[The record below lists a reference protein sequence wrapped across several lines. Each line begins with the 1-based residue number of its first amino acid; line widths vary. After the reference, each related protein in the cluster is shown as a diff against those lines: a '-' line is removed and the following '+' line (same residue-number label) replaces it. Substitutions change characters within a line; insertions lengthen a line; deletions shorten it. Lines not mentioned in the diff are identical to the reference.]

1 MGLRDVDE
9 KSIRGMTHTDD
20 KGVPSW
26 NFELYPSSKIFIQF
40 LVIRSELIA
49 SKDGL
54 TTYEISNFYKDY
66 FKEVNGSLRTIT

>member
-9 KSIRGMTHTDD
+9 KSIRGMTHTGDR
-20 KGVPSW
+20 
-26 NFELYPSSKIFIQF
+26 YPCHKVTPDALF

-66 FKEVNGSLRTIT
+66 FKEVNGQLRNNFSLIT